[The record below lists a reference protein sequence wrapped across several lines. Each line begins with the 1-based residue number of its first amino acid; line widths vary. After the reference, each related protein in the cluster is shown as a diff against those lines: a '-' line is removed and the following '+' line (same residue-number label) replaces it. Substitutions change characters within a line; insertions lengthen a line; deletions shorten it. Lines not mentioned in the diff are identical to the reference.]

1 MKGVFKITHAEFTK
15 IFKKPI
21 VYIMAFVLALT
32 ATLTLILYKPNVRT
46 SQTIKVNADNAAGY
60 YAAFHDSGDTSKAK
74 FDEIYNTT
82 EKKIN
87 LYKIIYDRNTELDSA
102 YNDYISAFNSLQN

>member
-32 ATLTLILYKPNVRT
+32 AVLSIVFFKPNVR
-46 SQTIKVNADNAAGY
+46 SDNSVMLDADNAHGCY
-60 YAAFHDSGDTSKAK
+60 NIFYGTSDDSKRK
-74 FDEIYNTT
+74 
-82 EKKIN
+82 
-87 LYKIIYDRNTELDSA
+87 YD
-102 YNDYISAFNSLQN
+102 